1 MTSAPDLAAPAR
13 GTAMPAEAARLAASY
28 DPERLLA
35 ELDAARTRTWEKQR
49 VYSESG
55 VGAAT
60 DVDWRCLALRSPGG
74 DGTRT
79 DPGGPGPRDFAPTEW
94 LDGMPYVREVLD
106 SIPAPL
112 HAVRFMALGT
122 DTVGIDHTDP
132 KYGPRWGVARLHVP
146 VTTNPKALLVLDGVT
161 HRWQPGEFWFGD
173 FSRVHHVENTGPE
186 PRVHLVIDALVT
198 PGLARVFPAGWQEY
212 FDSGEVL
219 YNRPSCGQRAEE
231 RARLECSFEI
241 PASFP
246 LWEEDGTLDDD
257 QPWTEVTVRDDGTQ
271 LVLHQGDRAT
281 GQPYALVHIDANEYR
296 LAGWSEERTLQLFLD
311 GMQPHAVLRIREG
324 RTVTERSV
332 PAVPGP
338 RNGNGR

>member
-1 MTSAPDLAAPAR
+1 MTTAPVHTAA
-13 GTAMPAEAARLAASY
+13 TVAMPAEAARLNATY

-35 ELDAARTRTWEKQR
+35 ELDAVRNRTWEKQR
-49 VYSESG
+49 VYSETG

-94 LDGMPYVREVLD
+94 LDRMPYVREVLD

-146 VTTNPKALLVLDGVT
+146 VTTNPRALLVLDGVT

-186 PRVHLVIDALVT
+186 PRVHLVVDALVT
-198 PGLARVFPAGWQEY
+198 PGLVRVFPEAWQEY
-212 FDSGEVL
+212 FASGEVL

-231 RARLECSFEI
+231 RARLECSFDV
-241 PASFP
+241 PATFP
-246 LWEEDGTLDDD
+246 LWEEDGTLDVD
-257 QPWTEVTVRDDGTQ
+257 QPWTRVSVRDDGTQ
-271 LVLHQGDRAT
+271 LVLDQGT

-296 LAGWSEERTLQLFLD
+296 LAGWSEERTLQLFLE
-311 GMQPHAVLRIREG
+311 GRQPHAVLRIRDG
-324 RTVTERSV
+324 RSVTERSV
-332 PAVPGP
+332 PAVPG
-338 RNGNGR
+338 RTDGR